1 MTGRGVLLIGG
12 SSEIAVAIAR
22 QFTAQGDAVV
32 GAGLTPWEPGP
43 DDADVYRAYQV
54 ADCADPIQAE
64 QAVADAAEVLGRL
77 DVVVL
82 AAAQMPVAPAVD
94 TTDQQWRGALGAT
107 LDSAFFVARAALP
120 RLGAGSSIVALTS
133 VNASLAAPGLPAY
146 AAAKAG
152 VEGLVRQL
160 ALEYGPRGIRV
171 NAVAPG
177 SIASHDTGESGGY
190 PLGRIGR
197 PHEVASVV
205 AFLASDGASFV
216 TGTTIP
222 VDGGLS
228 MASPAAWLKPALRE
242 RWL

>member
-1 MTGRGVLLIGG
+1 VTRRGVLLIGG
-12 SSEIAVAIAR
+12 GSDIGLAIAR
-22 QFTAQGDAVV
+22 AFAEQGDAVV
-32 GAGLTPWEPGP
+32 GVGLETS
-43 DDADVYRAYQV
+43 ADPVFERYLV
-54 ADCADPIQAE
+54 ADCSRADAAA
-64 QAVADAAEVLGRL
+64 QAVADAELALGRL

-82 AAAQMPVAPAVD
+82 AAARMPIGRADATSD
-94 TTDQQWRGALGAT
+94 EDWRGSLGAT

-120 RLGAGSSIVALTS
+120 RLASGSSIVAVTS
-133 VNASLAAPGLPAY
+133 VNASLAAPALPAY

-160 ALEYGPRGIRV
+160 ALDYGPRGIRV

-177 SIASHDTGESGGY
+177 SISATDTGESEGY

-197 PHEVASVV
+197 PEEVAAVV
-205 AFLASDGASFV
+205 AFLGSDAASFV
-216 TGTTIP
+216 TGTTIA

-228 MASPAAWLKPALRE
+228 ISSPAAWLKPVLRD

>member
-1 MTGRGVLLIGG
+1 MTRRGVLLIGG
-12 SSEIAVAIAR
+12 GSDIGLAIAR
-22 QFTAQGDAVV
+22 AFAEQGDAVV
-32 GAGLTPWEPGP
+32 GVGLETS
-43 DDADVYRAYQV
+43 ADPVFERYLV
-54 ADCADPIQAE
+54 ADCSRADAAA
-64 QAVADAAEVLGRL
+64 QAVADAELALGRL

-82 AAAQMPVAPAVD
+82 AAARMPIGRADATSD
-94 TTDQQWRGALGAT
+94 EDWRGSLGAT

-120 RLGAGSSIVALTS
+120 RLASGSAIVAVTS
-133 VNASLAAPGLPAY
+133 VNASLAAPALPAY

-160 ALEYGPRGIRV
+160 ALDYGPRGIRV

-177 SIASHDTGESGGY
+177 SISATDTGESEGY

-197 PHEVASVV
+197 PEEVAAVV
-205 AFLASDGASFV
+205 AFLGSDAASFV
-216 TGTTIP
+216 TGTTIA

-228 MASPAAWLKPALRE
+228 ISSPAAWLKPVLRD

>member
-1 MTGRGVLLIGG
+1 MTRRGVLLIGA
-12 SSEIAVAIAR
+12 SSDIGRAIAR
-22 QFTAQGDAVV
+22 SFSARGDAVV
-32 GAGLTPWEPGP
+32 GVGLEH
-43 DDADVYRAYQV
+43 DADGVFTRYLV
-54 ADCADPIQAE
+54 ADCSIPESAE
-64 QAVADAAEVLGRL
+64 RAVSEAADAIGRI

-82 AAAQMPVAPAVD
+82 AAARMPVGRADATSD
-94 TTDQQWRGALGAT
+94 ADWRGALGAT

-120 RLGAGSSIVALTS
+120 RLGRGSSIVAVTS
-133 VNASLAAPGLPAY
+133 VNASLAAPALPAY

-160 ALEYGPRGIRV
+160 ALDYGPQGIRV

-177 SIASHDTGESGGY
+177 SISDLDTGESEGY

-197 PHEVASVV
+197 PEEVASVV
-205 AFLASDGASFV
+205 EFLASDAASFV
-216 TGTTIP
+216 TGATIP

>member
-1 MTGRGVLLIGG
+1 MTRRGVLLIGATSDIG
-12 SSEIAVAIAR
+12 LAIAR
-22 QFTAQGDAVV
+22 AFAASGDAVV
-32 GAGLTPWEPGP
+32 GVGLEAS
-43 DDADVYRAYQV
+43 DDRVFERYFV
-54 ADCADPIQAE
+54 ADCSRADAAE
-64 QAVADAAEVLGRL
+64 QAVADAEQALGRL

-82 AAAQMPVAPAVD
+82 AAARMPIGRAEATSD
-94 TTDQQWRGALGAT
+94 DDWRGAFSAT
-107 LDSAFFVARAALP
+107 LDTAFFVARAALP
-120 RLGAGSSIVALTS
+120 RLPRGSSIVAVTS

-160 ALEYGPRGIRV
+160 ALDYGPRGIRV
-171 NAVAPG
+171 NAVEPG
-177 SIASHDTGESGGY
+177 SISATDTGESEGY

-197 PHEVASVV
+197 PEEVAAVV
-205 AFLASDGASFV
+205 AFLGSDAASFV

-228 MASPAAWLKPALRE
+228 VSSPAAWLKPELRA

>member
-1 MTGRGVLLIGG
+1 MSGRGVLLIGA
-12 SSEIAVAIAR
+12 SSDIGLAIAR
-22 QFTAQGDAVV
+22 AFAADGDAVV
-32 GAGLTPWEPGP
+32 GVGLESS
-43 DDADVYRAYQV
+43 DDPVFARYLV
-54 ADCADPIQAE
+54 ADCSRPDAADT
-64 QAVADAAEVLGRL
+64 AVADAVQALRGL

-82 AAAQMPVAPAVD
+82 AAGRMPVGAAHATSD
-94 TTDQQWRGALGAT
+94 DEWRGAMGAT

-120 RLGAGSSIVALTS
+120 HLGRGASIVAITS

-152 VEGLVRQL
+152 VAGLVRQL

-171 NAVAPG
+171 NAVEPG
-177 SIASHDTGESGGY
+177 SISALDTGESEGY

-197 PHEVASVV
+197 PEEVASVV
-205 AFLASDGASFV
+205 AFLASDAASFV
-216 TGTTIP
+216 TGTSIA

-228 MASPAAWLKPALRE
+228 ISSPAAWLKPVLRE

>member
-12 SSEIAVAIAR
+12 SSDIGLAIAR
-22 QFTAQGDAVV
+22 AFVETGDTVV
-32 GAGLTPWEPGP
+32 GVGIEECSDPVFTP
-43 DDADVYRAYQV
+43 YLI
-54 ADCADPIQAE
+54 ADCSVPETADRT
-64 QAVADAAEVLGRL
+64 VADAAQHLGGI

-82 AAAQMPVAPAVD
+82 AAGRMPIARAEATSD
-94 TTDQQWRGALGAT
+94 DDWRGAFGAT

-120 RLGAGSSIVALTS
+120 HLAAGSSIVAVTS
-133 VNASLAAPGLPAY
+133 VNATLAAPALAAY

-160 ALEYGPRGIRV
+160 ALDYGPRGIRV
-171 NAVAPG
+171 NAVQPG
-177 SIASHDTGESGGY
+177 SISATDTGETEGY

-197 PHEVASVV
+197 PEEVAAVV
-205 AFLASDGASFV
+205 AFLASDAASFV
-216 TGTTIP
+216 TGTSIA

-228 MASPAAWLKPALRE
+228 ISSPAAWLKPVLRE

>member
-1 MTGRGVLLIGG
+1 MTRRGVLLIGG
-12 SSEIAVAIAR
+12 GSDIGLAIAAA
-22 QFTAQGDAVV
+22 FSEQGDAVV
-32 GAGLTPWEPGP
+32 GVGLEASVDPVFERYLT
-43 DDADVYRAYQV
+43 
-54 ADCADPIQAE
+54 ADCSRADAAA
-64 QAVADAAEVLGRL
+64 QAVADAEQALGRL

-82 AAAQMPVAPAVD
+82 AAARMPIGRADATSD
-94 TTDQQWRGALGAT
+94 DDWRGALGAT

-120 RLGAGSSIVALTS
+120 RLAPGSSIVAVTS

-160 ALEYGPRGIRV
+160 ALDYGPHGVRV

-177 SIASHDTGESGGY
+177 SISATETGESEGY

-197 PHEVASVV
+197 PEEVAAVV
-205 AFLASDGASFV
+205 AFLASEAASFV

-228 MASPAAWLKPALRE
+228 ISSPAAWLKPALRD

>member
-1 MTGRGVLLIGG
+1 MTRRGVLLIGG
-12 SSEIAVAIAR
+12 GSDIGLAIAR
-22 QFTAQGDAVV
+22 AFAEQGDAVV
-32 GAGLTPWEPGP
+32 GVGLEAS
-43 DDADVYRAYQV
+43 ADPVFERYLV
-54 ADCADPIQAE
+54 ADCSRADAAG
-64 QAVADAAEVLGRL
+64 QAVADAEQALGRL

-82 AAAQMPVAPAVD
+82 AAARMPIGRAEATSD
-94 TTDQQWRGALGAT
+94 DDWRGALGAT
-107 LDSAFFVARAALP
+107 LDSAFFVSRAALP
-120 RLGAGSSIVALTS
+120 RLAPGSSIIAVTS
-133 VNASLAAPGLPAY
+133 VNASLAAPALPAY

-160 ALEYGPRGIRV
+160 ALDYGPRGIRV

-177 SIASHDTGESGGY
+177 SISATETGESEGY

-197 PHEVASVV
+197 PEEVASVV
-205 AFLASDGASFV
+205 AFLGSDAASFV

-228 MASPAAWLKPALRE
+228 MASPAAWVKPALRE